1 MGEKA
6 SMWNLWHGCHKL
18 SEGCRHCYVYRTDG
32 KYGKDSSMVTK
43 TEKFDLPLLR
53 KKNGT
58 YKIPSGNLVYTC
70 FTSDFLIEDAD
81 EWRAEAWEMM
91 RIRQDL
97 RFLFI
102 TKRID
107 RLQQC
112 LPPDWGDGYENVTIC
127 CTMENQDRVDYRLPI
142 YREIPIKHKIIICEP
157 LLSRIDFR
165 GELGD
170 WDAVKKYDAVCP
182 NDAHNECISKTA
194 MMFDG
199 DYVYVYVKDGTGGDA
214 SGAGTH
220 SNGRYSITT
229 DLGYELVFQLDSKGY
244 VNGVDGVDCRH
255 VGNQWEIAVP
265 KSALPAYNKTIS
277 FGLYRSEP
285 FISGTANIKDDG
297 SSDDKI
303 IYDIRYDGLYGDW
316 EYYPH
321 TTIQYS
327 TAGAHHNMV
336 DSAGAL
342 FSNGS
347 TVLGHVYT
355 VMPEHLNEAGGEFT
369 QAVTFKFNDSYNQ
382 VLYPRFVTVDE
393 QGNINWNPKSDGLS
407 DGTYEF
413 YMFDTSAWGT
423 SKNINELNDAD
434 ICYGKMIVTV
444 GSNRDECEFYFD
456 LDKVAQKLGC
466 DVSDFKQISAQ
477 FGRLGQEW
485 INTAGASS
493 GAWLGLFICIAG
505 TCGVVVYKKKK
516 GSIQV

>member
-1 MGEKA
+1 MY
-6 SMWNLWHGCHKL
+6 C
-18 SEGCRHCYVYRTDG
+18 
-32 KYGKDSSMVTK
+32 
-43 TEKFDLPLLR
+43 
-53 KKNGT
+53 
-58 YKIPSGNLVYTC
+58 
-70 FTSDFLIEDAD
+70 
-81 EWRAEAWEMM
+81 
-91 RIRQDL
+91 
-97 RFLFI
+97 
-102 TKRID
+102 
-107 RLQQC
+107 
-112 LPPDWGDGYENVTIC
+112 
-127 CTMENQDRVDYRLPI
+127 
-142 YREIPIKHKIIICEP
+142 
-157 LLSRIDFR
+157 
-165 GELGD
+165 
-170 WDAVKKYDAVCP
+170 
-182 NDAHNECISKTA
+182 
-194 MMFDG
+194 
-199 DYVYVYVKDGTGGDA
+199 
-214 SGAGTH
+214 
-220 SNGRYSITT
+220 
-229 DLGYELVFQLDSKGY
+229 
-244 VNGVDGVDCRH
+244 
-255 VGNQWEIAVP
+255 
-265 KSALPAYNKTIS
+265 
-277 FGLYRSEP
+277 
-285 FISGTANIKDDG
+285 
-297 SSDDKI
+297 
-303 IYDIRYDGLYGDW
+303 DW